1 MPDTLPQPWFL
12 DATSLARGLADGHW
26 SSLELLDGFIE
37 RIERFDP
44 AINAVVVRDFEAAR
58 ECARVADATLRAGG
72 ALGPLHGVP
81 MTVKESF
88 DVAGL
93 PSTFGHPER
102 RAHRA
107 AADSLAV
114 TRLKQAGAIV
124 FGKTNVPKYLGDWQ
138 AFNEIYGHTVNP
150 WDHGKTPGGSSGGAA
165 AALAAG
171 MTALEIGSDIG
182 GSIRMPAHFCGVFG
196 HKPTFGIVPMRGHE
210 MEPDLA
216 SPDMLVAGPM
226 GRSATDLALAMDIL
240 AIADPE
246 EEGVGWRLDLPP
258 EPRKRLDQYRVAVIT
273 GDAAFP
279 VDADTARILE
289 DIAAALRA
297 DGAEVISDPRLPLTS
312 PEIYTLF
319 LTLLRGA
326 TSAHLTD
333 AESARIATEVDA
345 MPQAE
350 TLDYATLLPR
360 GLAQGHRSWLMAAD
374 ARERLCAAWR
384 GFFADIDLLIAPVSA
399 TAAYPHVTSLPKEK
413 QVIQVDGTPRP
424 AADTYYWIGIAAS
437 AYLPATSIPAGVSR
451 EGLPIGVQIIGPQ
464 FHDRRCLVVA
474 QLLER
479 AHGGFVSPPAYK

>member
-37 RIERFDP
+37 RIERFDS

-58 ECARVADATLRAGG
+58 ESARAADAARAGGG

-88 DVAGL
+88 DVVGL

-102 RAHRA
+102 QAHRA

-114 TRLKQAGAIV
+114 ARLKHAGAII
-124 FGKTNVPKYLGDWQ
+124 FGKTNVPKFLGDWQ
-138 AFNEIYGHTVNP
+138 AFNEVYGHTVNP
-150 WDHGKTPGGSSGGAA
+150 WDHERTPGGSSGGAA

-171 MTALEIGSDIG
+171 MTGLEIGSDIG
-182 GSIRMPAHFCGVFG
+182 GSIRMPAHCCGVFG

-210 MEPDLA
+210 LEPNLA
-216 SPDMLVAGPM
+216 PPDMLVAGPM
-226 GRSATDLALAMDIL
+226 GRSATDLARAMDIL
-240 AIADPE
+240 AIADPD
-246 EEGVGWRLDLPP
+246 EEGMGWRIDLPP
-258 EPRKRLDQYRVAVIT
+258 EPRMRLNQYRVAVIT
-273 GDAAFP
+273 GDATFP
-279 VDADTARILE
+279 IDTDTARILE

-297 DGAEVISDPRLPLTS
+297 DGADVITDPRLPLPS

-319 LTLLRGA
+319 LSLLRGA
-326 TSAHLTD
+326 TSLQPND
-333 AESARIATEVDA
+333 TEFAQILAKVDS
-345 MPQAE
+345 MPREE

-360 GLAQGHRSWLMAAD
+360 GLVQRHRDWLAAAD

-384 GFFADIDLLIAPVSA
+384 GFFADIDLLIAPMSA
-399 TAAYPHVTSLPKEK
+399 TSAYPHETDRPKEK
-413 QVIQVDGTPRP
+413 QLFKVDGELQP
-424 AADTYYWIGIAAS
+424 AADTYFWIGIASS
-437 AYLPATSIPAGVSR
+437 AYLPATSVPAGMSK

-464 FHDRRCLVVA
+464 YHDRRCLAVA
-474 QLLER
+474 RLLEL
-479 AHGGFVSPPAYK
+479 AHGGFVAPPAYT